1 MFRAM
6 MSAILLLPAL
16 AACGEESSAPA
27 NVTKITGPK
36 ENAFQQKM
44 LALPETSRNLTLRRA
59 IQDDGGSCPRIT
71 DGAYQQEYK
80 GMAMWVARC
89 SNRDWA
95 VYLGPTGNVQARACN
110 QAAQLKLPECS
121 RLPPRS

>member
-6 MSAILLLPAL
+6 MAAILLLPAL
-16 AACGEESSAPA
+16 AACGSEESEPT
-27 NVTKITGPK
+27 NVTRITGPK
-36 ENAFQQKM
+36 DNPFQKKM
-44 LALPETSRNLTLRRA
+44 LALSETDRNLTLRRA

-80 GMAMWVARC
+80 GLSMWVARC

-110 QAAQLKLPECS
+110 QAKQVGLPECS

>member
-6 MSAILLLPAL
+6 TAAALLLPAL
-16 AACGEESSAPA
+16 AGCGDAGEPA

-36 ENAFQQKM
+36 ENVYQQKM
-44 LALPETSRNLTLRRA
+44 LALAETDRNLTLRRA
-59 IQDDGGSCPRIT
+59 VQDDGGSCPRIT